1 MRHTIGRDA
10 LYAGMLGAGA
20 VALWFLGVDILGGR
34 PLQTPEGLGRGVLGV
49 FGLPTDGPMPGVVAF
64 YTVFHVGAFIG
75 IAAVVSAIVHV
86 SERQPGVLAGA
97 MILFVVME
105 VAFYGLS
112 AALAES
118 PVLGVLDWNRVAT
131 GNLVAALV
139 MGTYLWRTH
148 PLLQENLDLA
158 LSGRDG

>member
-1 MRHTIGRDA
+1 MRHTIWRDA
-10 LYAGMLGAGA
+10 LVAGTLGAGA
-20 VALWFLGVDILGGR
+20 VAVWFLGVDILGGR

-49 FGLPTDGPMPGVVAF
+49 FGFPTDWPTLAVVAF
-64 YTVFHVGAFIG
+64 YTVIHVAAFIG
-75 IAAVVSAIVHV
+75 IAAVVSVIVHF

-97 MILFVVME
+97 MILFVAME

-118 PVLGVLDWNRVAT
+118 PVLGVLAWSRVAA
-131 GNLVAALV
+131 GNLVAAVV

-148 PLLQENLDLA
+148 PELRRNLDLA
-158 LSGRDG
+158 LSGRDV